1 MKNPTRPTQIE
12 LDLDTGGPLAPV
24 EVTDG
29 ELARTVAG
37 LRERGLWVWAMDVL
51 KHGYRL
57 HVRRAVRDEDP

>member
-1 MKNPTRPTQIE
+1 MRPNRPTQTE
-12 LDLDTGGPLAPV
+12 FNLDDEGPLAPV

-29 ELARTVAG
+29 ELARTVAEW
-37 LRERGLWVWAMDVL
+37 RERGLWVWAMDVL